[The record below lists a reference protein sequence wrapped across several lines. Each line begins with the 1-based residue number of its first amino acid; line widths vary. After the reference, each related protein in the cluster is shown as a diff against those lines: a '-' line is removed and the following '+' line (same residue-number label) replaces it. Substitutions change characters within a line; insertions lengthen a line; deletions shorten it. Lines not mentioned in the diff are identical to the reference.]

1 MRHQAKLP
9 NSLDTRVMP
18 LSLTR
23 SIFYKLLSLVTTD
36 HFAKRIQNLI
46 EKIITYAGGF
56 ASLIAISETI
66 SRKLTI
72 SIFLKHWWKYLVF
85 NRIGSMI
92 VWSSYSTFY
101 RFIQHEL
108 TSFVLNL
115 SQNHYNYLKSTM
127 YI

>member
-1 MRHQAKLP
+1 MRHRAKLP

-72 SIFLKHWWKYLVF
+72 SIFLKH
-85 NRIGSMI
+85 
-92 VWSSYSTFY
+92 
-101 RFIQHEL
+101 
-108 TSFVLNL
+108 
-115 SQNHYNYLKSTM
+115 
-127 YI
+127 